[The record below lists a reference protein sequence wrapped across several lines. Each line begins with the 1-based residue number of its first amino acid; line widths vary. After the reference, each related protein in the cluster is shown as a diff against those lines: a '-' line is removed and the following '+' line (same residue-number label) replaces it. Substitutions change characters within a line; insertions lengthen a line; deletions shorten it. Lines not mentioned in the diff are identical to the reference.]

1 MRVALLGIVHESN
14 TFVDSKTGLEQFRKG
29 HWLFGQDI
37 VDEYKHAFHE
47 VGGMIEAIEAAGI
60 ELVPVMYAEATPGG
74 KVTKEAFEHLM
85 NEMFNALKKILPV
98 DGILVVPHG
107 AGVCEAYD
115 DMDGHWLERLR
126 KLVGNEI
133 PIIGTI
139 DPHSN
144 LSNAMIKSTNALVA
158 YKTNPHVDQ
167 RSVGKEA
174 GNLMAQTVMGK
185 INPVQLFTALP
196 LAISIEQQLTDKD
209 PCKQVLQM
217 AKEMEGSDGI
227 LSISLVLGFPYADV
241 EDMGSALIV
250 VANDD
255 HEAAKKV
262 LGELETYIIGNRELF
277 NGAKQD
283 IMALMD
289 EWDELSKPILL
300 LDMGDNVGGGAPGD
314 SIYLTDQLEDAW
326 KQNAFACIHD
336 PSAVVTAYGY
346 EIGDSFEL
354 MFGKRPD
361 YIPSKSRLVELLWKG
376 SGKFD
381 ETTPRH
387 GGQVHFDM
395 GNTAI
400 VRTAFGHVIML
411 STLRV
416 PPYSLRQMTAFGLD
430 PASFETIIA
439 KGVNAPIAAY
449 KGTCPTILQVNT
461 PGVTGAD
468 MTRFNYEKRRVP
480 LFPFEEIIHQQ

>member
-29 HWLFGQDI
+29 HWLFGQGI
-37 VDEYKHAFHE
+37 VDEYRHAFHE

-85 NEMFNALKKILPV
+85 NEMFNALKIILPV

-126 KLVGNEI
+126 KHVGPAI

-139 DPHSN
+139 DPHAN
-144 LSNAMIKSTNALVA
+144 LSKKMIEATNALVA

-167 RSVGKEA
+167 RNVGQEA
-174 GNLMAQTVMGK
+174 GSLMAEVLLGHVK
-185 INPVQLFTALP
+185 PVQLFSSLP

-209 PCKQVLQM
+209 PCKHVLQM
-217 AKEMEGSDGI
+217 AKEMECREGI

-241 EDMGSALIV
+241 EDMGASLIV
-250 VANDD
+250 VADGD
-255 HEAAKKV
+255 TAVAQKAMA
-262 LGELETYIIGNRELF
+262 ELEAYMMVNRQLF

-283 IMALMD
+283 ISALMNG
-289 EWDELSKPILL
+289 WDGLRKPILL

-314 SIYLTDQLEDAW
+314 SSYLTDQLEDAG
-326 KQNAFACIHD
+326 KRNSFACIHD
-336 PSAVVTAYGY
+336 PAAVITAFGHAT
-346 EIGDSFEL
+346 GDSFDL
-354 MFGKRPD
+354 VFGQRPD
-361 YIPSKSRLVELLWKG
+361 HVASRSRQVKLIWKG
-376 SGKFD
+376 SGTFD

-387 GGQVHFDM
+387 GGQVHFEM

-400 VRTAFGHVIML
+400 VKTAHGHTIML

-449 KGTCPTILQVNT
+449 TGICPTILQVNT
-461 PGVTGAD
+461 PGLTTAD
-468 MTRFNYEKRRVP
+468 MTRFHYEKRRVP
-480 LFPFEEIIHQQ
+480 LFPFEAIIHQQ